1 MYEPL
6 FYKAPRRFADK
17 LLPNPTFEA
26 GCIEKRNNAKRWIEE
41 DSDLAKMYQ
50 IFRPGSTFWCEGK
63 SDEHK
68 SADSRSDKWKS
79 AHDIETPA
87 TKRTVPRHDDDVQ
100 QVMEQ
105 LQDKHAEIGKY
116 IEPQLRPWARM
127 IARGYHKSL
136 DDPPNIP
143 LITGKGTA
151 NKPARRD
158 ELSDD
163 LVTTMKAASQYFSS
177 EKTCG
182 TSTENSPRTAAGIS
196 PSSKTKISGMYLSQ
210 LKSLQELRA
219 SAVLSEEEF
228 EEQKKYALMSIRGL
242 KVMIKINPTHILHD

>member
-1 MYEPL
+1 MEL
-6 FYKAPRRFADK
+6 KTKLKEDFADK
-17 LLPNPTFEA
+17 LPPNPTFEV
-26 GCIEKRNNAKRWIEE
+26 GYIEKRNNAKRWIEE
-41 DSDLAKMYQ
+41 VSDLATMYQ
-50 IFRPGSTFWCEGK
+50 MFRPGSTVTIWCEGK
-63 SDEHK
+63 SDEPK
-68 SADSRSDKWKS
+68 SADSRSDKRKS

-87 TKRTVPRHDDDVQ
+87 AKQTVPRHDDDVQ
-100 QVMEQ
+100 LVMEQ
-105 LQDKHAEIGKY
+105 LQDKHAEIGKCS
-116 IEPQLRPWARM
+116 EPQLRLWAHM
-127 IARGYHKSL
+127 IARGHNKSL

-158 ELSDD
+158 ELSDV

-196 PSSKTKISGMYLSQ
+196 PSSKAKISGIYLSQ

-219 SAVLSEEEF
+219 SAVLLEEF

-242 KVMIKINPTHILHD
+242 NER